1 MNKRVSGLTSFLEC
15 QSDCAVWRRQVEGS
29 LSLCV
34 PAATVGPEVQQK
46 VHDVRSSAANCSVQ
60 RTVLTAAQ
68 LNVCACTCTHKE
80 VTHLAQVYTPERGK
94 ICDVWWTINTR
105 IVPNPE

>member
-1 MNKRVSGLTSFLEC
+1 MVNGEYNAYLVKERVSGLTSFLER

-29 LSLCV
+29 LSLSV

-46 VHDVRSSAANCSVQ
+46 VHNVCSSAANCSVQ

-80 VTHLAQVYTPERGK
+80 VTRLAQVYSVFLLLMG
-94 ICDVWWTINTR
+94 
-105 IVPNPE
+105 